1 VIQEV
6 VVDRAV
12 EDHDPDLLISLQ
24 SSHDFLELL
33 EHYRAHDV
41 DRRVID
47 CDPPIG
53 WRPSCQANL
62 YRGRRCVHRCEFVR
76 GAHSCYGIFLRDH

>member
-33 EHYRAHDV
+33 DHYR
-41 DRRVID
+41 
-47 CDPPIG
+47 PMTLIG
-53 WRPSCQANL
+53 GLSIVTANRL
-62 YRGRRCVHRCEFVR
+62 ATVVPGESVPGPQVR
-76 GAHSCYGIFLRDH
+76 SSV

>member
-1 VIQEV
+1 MIQEV
-6 VVDRAV
+6 FVDHAV
-12 EDHDPDLLISLQ
+12 EDHNPDLLISLQ

-33 EHYRAHDV
+33 DHNRAHDV

-62 YRGRRCVHRCEFVR
+62 CRGRRCVHLCEFAR
-76 GAHSCYGIFLRDH
+76 GAHSCYGIFFRDH